1 MILKSSV
8 IMFHG
13 FHSEKHEPTP
23 GSISQE
29 NLREML
35 VKIKEKTTFVGP
47 DEFFGIVDKNKT
59 SIDPQGVCL
68 LTFDDSLKSQ
78 FDIAIPVLQD
88 MGISALVNVYS
99 GVFDSD
105 KPLLEVFA
113 RFRSDY
119 FDDFEDFFA
128 EFMSNLSFVEKGPNQ
143 VLKDYPDDYLS
154 LFPFYSLKER
164 NFRYIRDQALTK
176 AEYEKV
182 MLEMIRSK
190 NTSANQIANS
200 LWMTVANLVEL
211 VGGGTSLDYTATP
224 TPHRF
229 QR

>member
-1 MILKSSV
+1 
-8 IMFHG
+8 MFHG
-13 FHSEKHEPTP
+13 FHSEQHAPTP

-35 VKIKEKTTFVGP
+35 EKIKEETTFVGP
-47 DEFFGIVDKNKT
+47 DEFFGNVDNNKT
-59 SIDPQGVCL
+59 NTDPQGVCL

-78 FDIAIPVLQD
+78 FDIAVPVLED
-88 MGISALVNVYS
+88 MGINALFNVYS

-105 KPLLEVFA
+105 KPLLEVFT

-119 FDDFEDFFA
+119 FDDFEGFFS
-128 EFMSNLSFVEKGPNQ
+128 EFMVTLPFVEKVPDQ

-154 LFPFYSLKER
+154 SFSFYSLNER
-164 NFRYIRDQALTK
+164 KFRYIRDQALTK

-200 LWMTVANLVEL
+200 LWMTEANLVEL
-211 VGGGTSLDYTATP
+211 VRGGTSLAYTVTP

-229 QR
+229 QS